1 MHFLRGEALTV
12 KYGYCDGYLE
22 PLDSFKDYDDYDEE
36 SYNETLRNCLE
47 KNKIKFQEKL
57 QAQIYNLT
65 GVNPRIKNIT
75 DTHFDIYYS

>member
-1 MHFLRGEALTV
+1 MYFRRGEAFTV
-12 KYGYCDGYLE
+12 EYGYCDGYLKLLGLLE
-22 PLDSFKDYDDYDEE
+22 QDYDEE